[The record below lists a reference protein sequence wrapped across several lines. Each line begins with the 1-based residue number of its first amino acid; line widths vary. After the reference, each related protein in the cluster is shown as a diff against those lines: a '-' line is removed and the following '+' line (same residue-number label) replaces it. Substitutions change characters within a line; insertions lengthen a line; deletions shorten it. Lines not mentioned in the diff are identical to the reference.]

1 MRSPRPRSRS
11 LQAPITAVIS
21 CRPTYLT
28 VAGVAPPGLSLQTA
42 PVTLVCGIPGA
53 STSTRQSSRAAALGG
68 AVAAA
73 L

>member
-28 VAGVAPPGLSLQTA
+28 VVGVAPPGLSLQTRLSLWYVVYQG
-42 PVTLVCGIPGA
+42 P
-53 STSTRQSSRAAALGG
+53 RQARGNQAARRPLAGPSPL
-68 AVAAA
+68 